1 MNSHR
6 MIRPKLASGTE
17 TLKYFDKK
25 FHNEFIKNSKSSIEK
40 EFNDKSHLKIRENIE
55 NYKSDF

>member
-1 MNSHR
+1 